1 MTGRPLKYTSEKEL
15 QKDID
20 KYIKSCYVEAVDRN
34 GEKLKDQNGEQA
46 YKQIKPFTLSGLA
59 YAIGLDRKTLYNYSN
74 KDDFFPTIKKYR
86 DMCEAYA
93 EETMF
98 FSRNPAG
105 VIFALKNNYNWTDKH
120 DVTVN
125 DGEKIREAYLKH
137 MQNLEPNAQDD

>member
-1 MTGRPLKYTSEKEL
+1 
-15 QKDID
+15 
-20 KYIKSCYVEAVDRN
+20 
-34 GEKLKDQNGEQA
+34 
-46 YKQIKPFTLSGLA
+46 
-59 YAIGLDRKTLYNYSN
+59 
-74 KDDFFPTIKKYR
+74 
-86 DMCEAYA
+86 MCEAYA

-137 MQNLEPNAQDD
+137 MQNLEPNSQDEKKFISSYDWF